1 MNFGIHLVEIK
12 YVKENIIWERWE
24 RVRCH
29 MSCILFPMLMSLRTL
44 RKQRTLITKL
54 NLLNRS
60 FLRKESLSNFED
72 QLGENMGNGNLVL
85 SM

>member
-1 MNFGIHLVEIK
+1 
-12 YVKENIIWERWE
+12 
-24 RVRCH
+24 
-29 MSCILFPMLMSLRTL
+29 MLMSLRTL